1 LNSGLHDC
9 KPGPLPL
16 EPYLQSHRIFLK
28 RQKKEN
34 LRGGAQNGE
43 KLNKASRVP
52 GRKEEQYFQVLL
64 HSKVTTVN
72 NNTLYIS
79 KLLKE

>member
-1 LNSGLHDC
+1 MIANQALCHW
-9 KPGPLPL
+9 
-16 EPYLQSHRIFLK
+16 SHTSNPIAFFLK